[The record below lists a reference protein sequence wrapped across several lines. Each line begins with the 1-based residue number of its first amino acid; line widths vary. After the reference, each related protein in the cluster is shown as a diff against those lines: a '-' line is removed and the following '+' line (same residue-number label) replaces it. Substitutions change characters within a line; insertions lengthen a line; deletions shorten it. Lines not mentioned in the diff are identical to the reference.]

1 MRRAIRR
8 WASRSSAVLAFL
20 LTGCSGSFSI
30 PPPGANDNRVSVTQ
44 APLPGPSAPAIVEK
58 ETGETPAICY
68 VRSRF
73 GGAVLVPLS
82 CDDARLVN
90 IR

>member
-8 WASRSSAVLAFL
+8 WASRSSAVLAL
-20 LTGCSGSFSI
+20 VLGGCSGSFSI

-44 APLPGPSAPAIVEK
+44 TQPGPSAPAIVEK